1 MLVDHTGDMMSSF
14 SYTVLSLAGHRLCLH
29 GIANSLTICTFSCKI
44 HHIYKGKEPMKN
56 ITVTDYQAEINRKL
70 CAANITRDL
79 KRRNK

>member
-1 MLVDHTGDMMSSF
+1 MLVGHTGGGVSSF
-14 SYTVLSLAGHRLCLH
+14 SYIFLSLAGHSLCEH
-29 GIANSLTICTFSCKI
+29 GIGNSLTICTFSCKI
-44 HHIYKGKEPMKN
+44 RHIYKGKEPMKN